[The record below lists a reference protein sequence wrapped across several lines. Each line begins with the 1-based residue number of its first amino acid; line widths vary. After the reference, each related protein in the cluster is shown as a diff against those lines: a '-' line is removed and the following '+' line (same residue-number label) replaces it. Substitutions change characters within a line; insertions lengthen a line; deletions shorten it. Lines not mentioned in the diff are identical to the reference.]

1 MTTGS
6 KNRLFYWCNI
16 IFLMI
21 NTALFVFLCSNTN
34 REQPT
39 ETNSQELSLEF
50 LRDELELTSEQFTQ
64 LMEMDRQVLK
74 RHETVLKLLCQNR
87 YRLLN
92 ELAKPEPSMEELNN
106 TARSVGFLH
115 RALKKQTV
123 YHLLNVKKICTPEQT
138 KKLNKIFIEILEIDK
153 HCVEC
158 KNKCSKSE
166 KSEKCKRCTKIYPYD
181 NQAEARL
188 RQQEKDSL
196 L

>member
-50 LRDELELTSEQFTQ
+50 LRDELELTSEQFAQ

-115 RALKKQTV
+115 RALKKQTI

-158 KNKCSKSE
+158 KTKCSKSE
-166 KSEKCKRCTKIYPYD
+166 KSEKCKRCTKAYSYD

>member
-50 LRDELELTSEQFTQ
+50 LRDELELTSEQFAQ

-115 RALKKQTV
+115 RALKKQTI

-158 KNKCSKSE
+158 KTKCSKSE
-166 KSEKCKRCTKIYPYD
+166 KSEKCKRCTKAYSYD
-181 NQAEARL
+181 DQAEARL

>member
-115 RALKKQTV
+115 RALKKQTI

-158 KNKCSKSE
+158 KTKCSKSE
-166 KSEKCKRCTKIYPYD
+166 KSEKCKRCTKAYSYD
-181 NQAEARL
+181 DQAEARL

>member
-50 LRDELELTSEQFTQ
+50 LRDELELTSEQFAQ

-87 YRLLN
+87 YRLLH

-158 KNKCSKSE
+158 KTKCSKSE

>member
-50 LRDELELTSEQFTQ
+50 LRDELELTSEQFAQ

-115 RALKKQTV
+115 RALKKQTI

-153 HCVEC
+153 HCTEC
-158 KNKCSKSE
+158 KTKCSKSE
-166 KSEKCKRCTKIYPYD
+166 KSEKCKRCTKAYSYD

>member
-1 MTTGS
+1 M
-6 KNRLFYWCNI
+6 FYWCNI

-50 LRDELELTSEQFTQ
+50 LRDELELTSEQFAQ

-115 RALKKQTV
+115 RALKKQTI

-158 KNKCSKSE
+158 KTKCSKSE
-166 KSEKCKRCTKIYPYD
+166 KSEKCKRCTKTYSYD
-181 NQAEARL
+181 DQAEARL

>member
-6 KNRLFYWCNI
+6 KNKLFYWFNI

-21 NTALFVFLCSNTN
+21 NTAFFVFLWPNMHGTPPPESK
-34 REQPT
+34 
-39 ETNSQELSLEF
+39 SQELNLEF
-50 LRDELELTSEQFTQ
+50 LKEELALTDQQYAQ
-64 LMEMDRQVLK
+64 LLEMDRQVLK
-74 RHETVLKLLCQNR
+74 RHQTVLKLLCQNR

-115 RALKKQTV
+115 RALKKQTI

-153 HCVEC
+153 HCMEC
-158 KNKCSKSE
+158 ATKCSNSE
-166 KSEKCKRCTKIYPYD
+166 KKKKCSRCLQVSPYD
-181 NQAEARL
+181 NQAEDSL
-188 RQQEKDSL
+188 RQQEKDSQL
-196 L
+196 

>member
-50 LRDELELTSEQFTQ
+50 LRDELELTSEQFAQ

-74 RHETVLKLLCQNR
+74 
-87 YRLLN
+87 
-92 ELAKPEPSMEELNN
+92 
-106 TARSVGFLH
+106 
-115 RALKKQTV
+115 
-123 YHLLNVKKICTPEQT
+123 
-138 KKLNKIFIEILEIDK
+138 
-153 HCVEC
+153 
-158 KNKCSKSE
+158 
-166 KSEKCKRCTKIYPYD
+166 
-181 NQAEARL
+181 
-188 RQQEKDSL
+188 
-196 L
+196 

>member
-50 LRDELELTSEQFTQ
+50 LRDELELTSEQFAQ

-158 KNKCSKSE
+158 KTKCSKSE

>member
-50 LRDELELTSEQFTQ
+50 LRDELELTSEQFAQ

-115 RALKKQTV
+115 RALKKQTI

-158 KNKCSKSE
+158 KTKCSKSE
-166 KSEKCKRCTKIYPYD
+166 KSEKCKRCTKTYSYD
-181 NQAEARL
+181 DQAEARL

>member
-50 LRDELELTSEQFTQ
+50 LRDELELTSEQFAQ

-87 YRLLN
+87 YRLLH

-106 TARSVGFLH
+106 IARSVGFLH

-123 YHLLNVKKICTPEQT
+123 YHLLNVKKICTPEQS

-158 KNKCSKSE
+158 KTKCSKSE
-166 KSEKCKRCTKIYPYD
+166 KSEKCKRCTKAYSYD
-181 NQAEARL
+181 SQAEARL

>member
-6 KNRLFYWCNI
+6 KNKLFYWFNI

-21 NTALFVFLCSNTN
+21 NTAFFVFLWPNMNSTPPPENK
-34 REQPT
+34 
-39 ETNSQELSLEF
+39 SQELNLEF
-50 LRDELELTSEQFTQ
+50 LKEELALTDQQYAQ
-64 LMEMDRQVLK
+64 LLEMDRQVLK
-74 RHETVLKLLCQNR
+74 RHQTVLKLLCQNR

-92 ELAKPEPSMEELNN
+92 ELAKPKPSMEELHN

-115 RALKKQTV
+115 RALKKQTI

-158 KNKCSKSE
+158 ATPCSKNE
-166 KSEKCKRCTKIYPYD
+166 KKEKCKRCLQVYPYD
-181 NQAEARL
+181 NQAEDRL